1 MEKRRARLKYSSYD
15 QKRMVKRLAA
25 QHPIDTEIRE
35 RLRTLAPRQIEIAQR
50 IGRSQGWL
58 NKYIHGAGHAT
69 IDDVIKIAA
78 ILTGVDAPRLTDAER
93 RLLRLW
99 RRLPVD
105 SQQDVV
111 DFVET
116 VDRRRR
122 GQAAGRSGRSPQGA
136 TRKGPDTR

>member
-15 QKRMVKRLAA
+15 QKQMAKHLAA
-25 QHPIDTEIRE
+25 QHPIDTEIRD
-35 RLRTLAPRQIEIAQR
+35 RLRILAPRQIEIAQR

-78 ILTGVDAPRLTDAER
+78 ILTGVDAPRLTDDER

-99 RRLPVD
+99 RRLPGD
-105 SQQDVV
+105 QQQDVV
-111 DFVET
+111 DFLET
-116 VDRRRR
+116 LARRR
-122 GQAAGRSGRSPQGA
+122 GQSAGRLGRSPRAA
-136 TRKGPDTR
+136 THKGPDTR

>member
-1 MEKRRARLKYSSYD
+1 MEKRSARLKYSSYD
-15 QKRMVKRLAA
+15 QKRMAKHMAT
-25 QHPIDTEIRE
+25 QHPIDTEIRD
-35 RLRTLAPRQIEIAQR
+35 RLRVLAPRQIEIAQR

-99 RRLPVD
+99 RGLD
-105 SQQDVV
+105 ADDQQDAA
-111 DFVET
+111 DYLEMRS
-116 VDRRRR
+116 RRRR
-122 GQAAGRSGRSPQGA
+122 GQAAARAGRTPREGA
-136 TRKGPDTR
+136 RKGPDTR